1 MAMVQLIVGEKGK
14 GKTKYILDKVNN
26 TVKEAE
32 GSIVYLDKSAKHMLE
47 LNNKI
52 RLIDVSAYPLR
63 NSDEF
68 VGFICGIISQNRDI
82 EQMYLDGFLK
92 LSRLDENLA
101 QIPECVSQLDAISTK
116 YGVDFI
122 ISLSMNKDDLAD
134 DLRDKVL
141 LAL

>member
-52 RLIDVSAYPLR
+52 RLIDVSAYPLK

-92 LSRLDENLA
+92 LSRLDENLS
-101 QIPECVSQLDAISTK
+101 QIPECVSQLDDISAK

-134 DLRDKVL
+134 DLQDKVL

>member
-1 MAMVQLIVGEKGK
+1 MVQLIVGEKGK

>member
-1 MAMVQLIVGEKGK
+1 MVEIISGEKGK

-26 TVKEAE
+26 TVKEAN

-52 RLIDVSAYPLR
+52 RLVAVSAFPLK

-68 VGFICGIISQNRDI
+68 VGFICGIISQNRDT

-92 LSRLDENLA
+92 LSKLDEHTD
-101 QIPECVSQLDAISTK
+101 QITDCISQLDQISAK
-116 YGVDFI
+116 FGVDFI
-122 ISLSMNKDDLAD
+122 ISLSMNKDSLAAE
-134 DLRDKVL
+134 LQDKVL